1 METRNT
7 YFIDISSGDVVPH
20 AEEAKSVSY
29 QIRATP
35 EEVTKLKTL
44 LEKNHDDEM
53 STFTRAHIPFREYHK
68 DPENAQYD
76 HSMKEIF
83 EMIFKLGTEET
94 RRNIK
99 EMGVLNYNKDK
110 NKREDIENLK

>member
-1 METRNT
+1 MEMGDT
-7 YFIDISSGDVVPH
+7 YFIDISSGDIVPH

-29 QIRATP
+29 QIQATP
-35 EEVTKLKTL
+35 EEVNHLKTL
-44 LEKNHDDEM
+44 LEKNYNDEM

-76 HSMKEIF
+76 HSMKEVY

-94 RRNIK
+94 RKNIK
-99 EMGVLNYNKDK
+99 EIGVLNYNKDT
-110 NKREDIENLK
+110 NTRQDIENLK